1 MPRSLRPTTIH
12 PITTRTLQ
20 VLRVTDVTPGMRRV
34 TLGGPMLKAHTAANG
49 FPVEEIHCD
58 GFDDH
63 CKIVLRHPDLPADA
77 PTPAPTQNAGVLDWP
92 TDELAVN
99 RSYTIRKWRPDA
111 GEHGEMDVDF
121 VKHGVG
127 PATRWAYAVQPGE
140 HIQIAGPKA
149 CATQPEGADW
159 LLIAGDETALPA
171 IGRWLEE
178 MPADTRGQVFIEVD
192 QDDHVQTIDHPEGVE
207 ITWLP
212 RNGAE
217 AGTTTALFDA
227 ITTCDWWE
235 GTVFAWVAGE
245 TLTLVPIR
253 RWLRREKGLAKEQ
266 VDVAGYWRR
275 EVVLDEE
282 SGTTENTAAA
292 FHELTEIFP
301 GVAVRVAVTLGLG
314 PALAGTPRTL
324 TELVESTGA
333 DPVGLAKLLRYLV
346 AVELVEVS
354 DGRGDA
360 DRTFSLTRLGAAL
373 DDEHTIEEF
382 TLHGV
387 HARREAGLLS
397 LLPAVQDGSGDY
409 ARWFGSDF
417 EDLVQSSPELMADR
431 ASADSDR
438 SAWAVSPLVKEKVFA
453 DLGTVRVTGKAAVD
467 FAMALTATFPEL
479 RARVLATP
487 TELEAASG
495 IFPDLSTRERITL
508 ETGSLM
514 GAPAERVDATLI
526 TGGLGRYPDADAA
539 HVIAHAA
546 STSGSVLVFG
556 KVLNE
561 ELAHDHDYEDDL
573 LDFTL
578 YGGGARTDAEH
589 RELFSRA
596 GVREVE
602 QSTVGWGFTLYRL
615 CSPAGVSHSL
625 RLSHLA

>member
-20 VLRVTDVTPGMRRV
+20 VLRVADVTPGMRRV
-34 TLGGPMLKAHTAANG
+34 TLGGPELKAHTAANG
-49 FPVEEIHCD
+49 FPVDEIHCD

-63 CKIVLRHPDLPADA
+63 CKFILRHPDLPADA

-92 TDELAVN
+92 HDDLAVN

-111 GEHGEMDVDF
+111 GEYGELDVDF

-140 HIQIAGPKA
+140 DIQIAGPKA
-149 CATQPEGADW
+149 CALQPEGADW

-192 QDDHVQTIDHPEGVE
+192 RDDHIQTIDHPAGVE

-227 ITTCDWWE
+227 ITGCEWWS

-282 SGTTENTAAA
+282 SGATENTAAA

-324 TELVESTGA
+324 ADLVETTGA
-333 DPVGLAKLLRYLV
+333 VATGLAKLLRYLV
-346 AVELVEVS
+346 ALELVEVT
-354 DGRGDA
+354 DGKY
-360 DRTFSLTRLGAAL
+360 SLTRLGAAL
-373 DDEHTIEEF
+373 DDENTIEHL
-382 TLHGV
+382 TLTGV
-387 HARREAGLLS
+387 AARREAGLLS
-397 LLPAVQDGSGDY
+397 LLPAVRTGTGDY
-409 ARWFGSDF
+409 ARWFGADF
-417 EDLVQSSPELMADR
+417 EDLVQSTPELLAER
-431 ASADSDR
+431 TASQSDGTT
-438 SAWAVSPLVKEKVFA
+438 WAVAPLVEEPAFA
-453 DLGTVRVTGKAAVD
+453 DLRTLRITGKAPVD
-467 FAMALTATFPEL
+467 VALALTAKYPEL
-479 RARVLATP
+479 QVSVLATP
-487 TELEAASG
+487 AELAAASG
-495 IFPDLSTRERITL
+495 IFPELGGNERITL
-508 ETGSLM
+508 EPGSPL
-514 GAPAERVDATLI
+514 GAPAGTVDATLI
-526 TGGLGRYPDADAA
+526 TGGLGHYPDADAV
-539 HVIAHAA
+539 HVINQAA
-546 STSGSVLVFG
+546 SGGQVLVFG
-556 KVLNE
+556 RVLNE

-578 YGGGARTDAEH
+578 YGGGSRTDAEH
-589 RELFSRA
+589 RDLFARA
-596 GVREVE
+596 GVTDVA

-615 CSPAGVSHSL
+615 G
-625 RLSHLA
+625 

>member
-20 VLRVTDVTPGMRRV
+20 VLRVADVTPGMRRV
-34 TLGGPMLKAHTAANG
+34 TLGGPELKAHTAANG
-49 FPVEEIHCD
+49 FPVDEIHCD

-63 CKIVLRHPDLPADA
+63 CKFILRHPDLPADA

-92 TDELAVN
+92 HDDLAVN
-99 RSYTIRKWRPDA
+99 RSYTIRKWRPEA
-111 GEHGEMDVDF
+111 GECGEMDVDF

-140 HIQIAGPKA
+140 DIQIAGPKA
-149 CATQPEGADW
+149 CALQPEGADW

-192 QDDHVQTIDHPEGVE
+192 RDDHIQTIDHPAGVE

-227 ITTCDWWE
+227 ITGCDWWD

-282 SGTTENTAAA
+282 SGATENTAAA

-324 TELVESTGA
+324 ADLVEATGA
-333 DPVGLAKLLRYLV
+333 DATGLAKLLRYLV
-346 AVELVEVS
+346 VLELVEVA
-354 DGRGDA
+354 DGKY
-360 DRTFSLTRLGAAL
+360 SLTRLGAAL
-373 DDEHTIEEF
+373 DDENTIEHL
-382 TLHGV
+382 TLTGV
-387 HARREAGLLS
+387 AARRDAGLLS
-397 LLPAVQDGSGDY
+397 LLPAVRTGTGDY
-409 ARWFGSDF
+409 ARWFGADF
-417 EDLVQSSPELMADR
+417 EDLVQSTPELLAER
-431 ASADSDR
+431 TSSQSDGTT
-438 SAWAVSPLVKEKVFA
+438 WAVAPLVEEPAFA
-453 DLGTVRVTGKAAVD
+453 DLRTLRITGKAPVD
-467 FAMALTATFPEL
+467 FALALTAKYPEL
-479 RARVLATP
+479 RVSVLATP
-487 TELEAASG
+487 AELEAASG
-495 IFPDLSTRERITL
+495 IFPELGGNERITL
-508 ETGSLM
+508 EPGSPL
-514 GAPAERVDATLI
+514 GAPAGTVDATLI
-526 TGGLGRYPDADAA
+526 TGGLGHYPDADAV
-539 HVIAHAA
+539 HVINQAA
-546 STSGSVLVFG
+546 AGGQVLVFG
-556 KVLNE
+556 RVLNE

-578 YGGGARTDAEH
+578 YGGGSRTDAEH
-589 RELFSRA
+589 RDLFARA
-596 GVREVE
+596 GVTDVA

-615 CSPAGVSHSL
+615 G
-625 RLSHLA
+625 

>member
-20 VLRVTDVTPGMRRV
+20 VLRVADVTPGMRRV
-34 TLGGPMLKAHTAANG
+34 TLGGPELKAHTAANG
-49 FPVEEIHCD
+49 FPVDEIHCD

-63 CKIVLRHPDLPADA
+63 CKFILRHPDLPADA
-77 PTPAPTQNAGVLDWP
+77 PAPAPTQNAGVLDWP
-92 TDELAVN
+92 HDDLAVN
-99 RSYTIRKWRPDA
+99 RSYTIRKWRPEA
-111 GEHGEMDVDF
+111 GEYGEMDVDF

-140 HIQIAGPKA
+140 DIQIAGPKA

-159 LLIAGDETALPA
+159 LLIAGDETTLPA

-192 QDDHVQTIDHPEGVE
+192 RDDHIQTIDHPAGVE

-227 ITTCDWWE
+227 ITGCEWWD

-282 SGTTENTAAA
+282 SGATENTAAA

-314 PALAGTPRTL
+314 PAFAGMPRTL
-324 TELVESTGA
+324 ADLVETTGA
-333 DPVGLAKLLRYLV
+333 DATGLAKLLRYLV
-346 AVELVEVS
+346 ALELVEVT
-354 DGRGDA
+354 DG
-360 DRTFSLTRLGAAL
+360 TYSLTRLGAAL
-373 DDEHTIEEF
+373 DDENTIEHL
-382 TLHGV
+382 TLTGV
-387 HARREAGLLS
+387 AARRDAGLLS
-397 LLPAVQDGSGDY
+397 LLPAVRTGTGDY
-409 ARWFGSDF
+409 ARWFGADF
-417 EDLVQSSPELMADR
+417 EDLVQSTPELLAER
-431 ASADSDR
+431 TASQSDGTT
-438 SAWAVSPLVKEKVFA
+438 WAVAPLVEEPAFA
-453 DLGTVRVTGKAAVD
+453 DLRTLRITGKAPVD
-467 FAMALTATFPEL
+467 VALALTAKYPEL
-479 RARVLATP
+479 RVSVLATP
-487 TELEAASG
+487 AELEAASSV
-495 IFPDLSTRERITL
+495 FPELGGNERITL
-508 ETGSLM
+508 EPGSPL
-514 GAPAERVDATLI
+514 GAPAGTVDATLI
-526 TGGLGRYPDADAA
+526 TGGLGHYPDADAV
-539 HVIAHAA
+539 HVINQAVA
-546 STSGSVLVFG
+546 SSGSVLVFG
-556 KVLNE
+556 RVLNE

-578 YGGGARTDAEH
+578 YGGGSRTDAEH
-589 RELFSRA
+589 RDLFARA
-596 GVREVE
+596 GVTDVA

-615 CSPAGVSHSL
+615 G
-625 RLSHLA
+625 

>member
-20 VLRVTDVTPGMRRV
+20 VLRVADVTPGMRRV
-34 TLGGPMLKAHTAANG
+34 TLGGPELKAHTATNG
-49 FPVEEIHCD
+49 FPVDEIHCD

-63 CKIVLRHPDLPADA
+63 CKFVLRHPDLPADA

-92 TDELAVN
+92 HDELAVN
-99 RSYTIRKWRPDA
+99 RSYTIRKWRPEA
-111 GEHGEMDVDF
+111 GEHGEIDVDF

-140 HIQIAGPKA
+140 DIQIAGPKA

-192 QDDHVQTIDHPEGVE
+192 QDNHVQTIDHPEGVE

-227 ITTCDWWE
+227 ITSCEWWE
-235 GTVFAWVAGE
+235 GKVFAWVAGE

-253 RWLRREKGLAKEQ
+253 RWLRREKGLDKEQ

-275 EVVLDEE
+275 EVVIDEE
-282 SGTTENTAAA
+282 SGTTENSAAA

-301 GVAVRVAVTLGLG
+301 GVAVRVAVTLGVG
-314 PALAGTPRTL
+314 PALAGTPRAL
-324 TELVESTGA
+324 GELVETTGA
-333 DPVGLAKLLRYLV
+333 DAAGLAKLLRYL
-346 AVELVEVS
+346 AALELVEVS
-354 DGRGDA
+354 DGKY
-360 DRTFSLTRLGAAL
+360 SLTRLGAAL

-382 TLHGV
+382 TLTGV
-387 HARREAGLLS
+387 AARREAGLLS
-397 LLPAVQDGSGDY
+397 LLPAVRTGTGDY
-409 ARWFGSDF
+409 ARWFGADF
-417 EDLVQSSPELMADR
+417 EELVQTTPELVGER
-431 ASADSDR
+431 VSEDSEH
-438 SAWAVSPLVKEKVFA
+438 SAWAVAPLVEESVFA
-453 DLGTVRVTGKAAVD
+453 DLRTIRVAGKAPVD
-467 FAMALTATFPEL
+467 FALALTAKFPEL
-479 RARVLATP
+479 HARVLATP
-487 TELEAASG
+487 AELEAASSL
-495 IFPDLSTRERITL
+495 FPDLGAHERITL
-508 ETGSLM
+508 EPGSLM
-514 GAPAERVDATLI
+514 GTPAEPVDATLI

-539 HVIAHAA
+539 YVIGQAA

-578 YGGGARTDAEH
+578 YGGGSRTDAEH
-589 RELFSRA
+589 RDLFARA
-596 GVREVE
+596 GVTGVE

-615 CSPAGVSHSL
+615 G
-625 RLSHLA
+625 